1 VPVTFHT
8 ADLCFKLPQ
17 KRIYKKWITD
27 LITSKGFRVGSVS
40 YIFCSEEE
48 ILRVNKQYLNHN
60 YYTDIIT
67 FPYTEQNEISAD
79 IFISIPT
86 VKYNAEKFSQTFT
99 QELNRVMIHGVL
111 HLIGYNDLT
120 DEEMTEMRE
129 AENRSLDILNSL
141 M

>member
-1 VPVTFHT
+1 MPVTFHT

-60 YYTDIIT
+60 YYIDIIT
-67 FPYTEQNEISAD
+67 FPYSEQNEISAD

-141 M
+141 K

>member
-1 VPVTFHT
+1 MPITFHT
-8 ADLCFKLPQ
+8 VDIKFNLPQ
-17 KRIYKKWITD
+17 KRVYKKWVTEIINSHD
-27 LITSKGFRVGSVS
+27 FKLGCIN
-40 YIFCSEEE
+40 YIFCSEAE
-48 ILRVNKQYLNHN
+48 ILSVNKQYLNHN

-67 FPYTEQNEISAD
+67 FPYSKQDFISAD
-79 IFISIPT
+79 IYISIPT

>member
-1 VPVTFHT
+1 MPVTFHT

-48 ILRVNKQYLNHN
+48 ILRVNKLYLNHN

>member
-1 VPVTFHT
+1 MPVTFHT